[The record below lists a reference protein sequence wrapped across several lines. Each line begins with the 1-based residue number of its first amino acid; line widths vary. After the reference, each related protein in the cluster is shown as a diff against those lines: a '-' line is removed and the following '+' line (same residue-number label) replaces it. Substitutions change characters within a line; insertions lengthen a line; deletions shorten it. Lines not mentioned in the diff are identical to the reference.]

1 MNAAVHPEFE
11 VLGASWEL
19 ALRADGYAANSVLA
33 YRLALQSLAG
43 WLATNHPDVGPA
55 TLGRDHVRGWL
66 AHVRETTSSSSARTW
81 FSGVRHFCRF
91 LAAEGEA
98 DHDATQGVK
107 TPKAGEQTTP
117 VLAPADIRALL
128 DTCSGGDFTAR
139 RDAAII
145 MVLVD
150 GGLRLAEVAG
160 LKMASVDLQERML
173 FVEGKGSRR
182 SGPRHRA
189 VPLGIKAARA
199 LDRYLRAR
207 RRHPYASTAPLW
219 LGTRGRA
226 TISPDGI
233 DVPAQLGERVP
244 RRRRQRRRPARAR
257 RVALTGDAGPVRR
270 QCGGRPGSRE
280 LPAPEPRRSTVGRSH
295 DCDSAR
301 APRYD
306 SGVRA
311 RRRARTTVLAGQYAR
326 HRGAPRV
333 GFPLVAV

>member
-1 MNAAVHPEFE
+1 MRS
-11 VLGASWEL
+11 LASPL

-233 DVPAQLGERVP
+233 DAMLK
-244 RRRRQRRRPARAR
+244 
-257 RVALTGDAGPVRR
+257 
-270 QCGGRPGSRE
+270 
-280 LPAPEPRRSTVGRSH
+280 
-295 DCDSAR
+295 
-301 APRYD
+301 
-306 SGVRA
+306 
-311 RRRARTTVLAGQYAR
+311 RRAA
-326 HRGAPRV
+326 RV
-333 GFPLVAV
+333 GLKGVHPHVFRHSWASAFRAAGGSEGDLLVLGGWRSRAMLDRYGASAAADRAAESYRRLSLGDRL